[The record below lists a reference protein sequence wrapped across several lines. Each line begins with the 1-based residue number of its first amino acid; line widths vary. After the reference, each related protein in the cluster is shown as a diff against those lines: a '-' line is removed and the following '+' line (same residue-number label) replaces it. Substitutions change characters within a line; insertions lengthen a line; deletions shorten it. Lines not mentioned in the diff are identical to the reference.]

1 MDRAELCNAI
11 IFGELDVAK
20 NLLDSHVNPNFT
32 VNGCSPIMMA
42 TRLKDVE
49 MIKLLMSYNT
59 YPDYNYLDIESELH
73 EAVEEG
79 DISKVE
85 ELINSGEYINN
96 VLYKKGNTP
105 LHLAVINKNLDMMR
119 LLLARGADPDVPNT
133 NCFTA
138 LHLAVMA
145 DYIEGIKLLL
155 NYRACTNLED
165 CYGCTP
171 LLIAISKEDTELCR
185 MLLDAGADVNYFSKR
200 PCMTAMCYA
209 IQENRIDMVSMFLHR
224 GADSNIVFT
233 VMGEEY
239 TTLEMIYSMDTNP
252 ESESIDM
259 LIADIALRQ
268 YTNTIS
274 SAKGFARNMSV
285 INNNSHLKYVFETC
299 KIELRNIQSENIRNN
314 NILDLCLKPSVNNLD
329 ENILGRYSRKISD
342 LYYSSTFYKY
352 LLKELVD
359 ISSQRAEAIESA
371 MQVIDEKF
379 TGDETK
385 WNYLPQEI
393 KYNILEYIS
402 NKDLDILSIN

>member
-1 MDRAELCNAI
+1 MDRAELLNAI
-11 IFGELDVAK
+11 IFGELEVAR
-20 NLLDSHVNPNFT
+20 NLLDAYTNPNFT
-32 VNGCSPIMMA
+32 ISGYSPIKIA
-42 TRLKDVE
+42 VERRDVE

-59 YPDYNYLDIESELH
+59 YPDYNYLEIESEFH

-79 DISKVE
+79 DIVKVE
-85 ELINSGEYINN
+85 ELLDSGKYIND
-96 VLYKKGNTP
+96 VIYKKGNTP
-105 LHLAVINKNLDMMR
+105 LHLAVIKKNLDMMR

-133 NCFTA
+133 DRFTA

-145 DYIEGIKLLL
+145 NYIEGIKLLL
-155 NYRACTNLED
+155 DYRACTNLED

-171 LLIAISKEDTELCR
+171 LVIAISKENTKVCR

-209 IQENRIDMVSMFLHR
+209 IQENRTDMVSMFLKK

-233 VMGEEY
+233 MMNEEY
-239 TTLEMIYSMDTNP
+239 TTLEMICNMDTNP

-274 SAKGFARNMSV
+274 SDKGFSKNMSV
-285 INNNSHLKYVFETC
+285 INSNSHLKYVFETC
-299 KIELRNIQSENIRNN
+299 KIELGNIKSENIRNN
-314 NILDLCLKPSVNNLD
+314 NILDLCLKPSVKNLD
-329 ENILGRYSRKISD
+329 ENILARHSRKILD
-342 LYYSSTFYKY
+342 LYDNSTFYKY
-352 LLKELVD
+352 LLKELAD
-359 ISSQRAEAIESA
+359 TASQRAEAIESA

-385 WNYLPQEI
+385 WNFLPQEI

-402 NKDLDILSIN
+402 NEDLDISSMN

>member
-1 MDRAELCNAI
+1 MDRAELYNAI

-20 NLLDSHVNPNFT
+20 NLLDSYVNPNFT
-32 VNGCSPIMMA
+32 VNGCSPIMVA
-42 TRLKDVE
+42 TRLKDIE

-59 YPDYNYLDIESELH
+59 YPDYNYLEIESKFH

-79 DISKVE
+79 DIAKVE
-85 ELINSGEYINN
+85 ELLNSGQYINN

-133 NCFTA
+133 DRFTA

-145 DYIEGIKLLL
+145 NYIEGIKLLL
-155 NYRACTNLED
+155 DYRAYTNLED

-171 LLIAISKEDTELCR
+171 LVIAISKENTKVCR

-200 PCMTAMCYA
+200 PCITAMCYA
-209 IQENRIDMVSMFLHR
+209 IQENRTDMVRMFLQR

-239 TTLEMIYSMDTNP
+239 TTLEMICNMDTNP
-252 ESESIDM
+252 VSESVDM

-285 INNNSHLKYVFETC
+285 INSDSHLKYVFETC
-299 KIELRNIQSENIRNN
+299 EIELGNIKSENIRNN
-314 NILDLCLKPSVNNLD
+314 NILDLCLKPSVKNLD
-329 ENILGRYSRKISD
+329 ENILARNSRKILD
-342 LYYSSTFYKY
+342 LYDNSTFYKY
-352 LLKELVD
+352 LLKELTD
-359 ISSQRAEAIESA
+359 TASQRAEAIESA
-371 MQVIDEKF
+371 MQVIDGKF
-379 TGDETK
+379 IGDETK

-402 NKDLDILSIN
+402 NKDLDVSSMN